1 MGGMDSDSGCTCTVH
16 PQNSSLAS
24 LMDHSDQT
32 NLGGCFAM
40 IFLLWAA
47 LSPLK
52 TWHQAQVLTT
62 HQEDKVLAGQA
73 VEMSEV
79 VS

>member
-1 MGGMDSDSGCTCTVH
+1 MDSDSGCTVH
-16 PQNSSLAS
+16 PQNFLLAS
-24 LMDHSDQT
+24 LVLHSDQKI
-32 NLGGCFAM
+32 LGGGFAM

-73 VEMSEV
+73 VKMSEV